1 MFNKLIM
8 FSKEVRVYYDNTDAE
23 GIVYH
28 SKYLDICERIRTDF
42 LREKRIIQSKLFE
55 EQGICFVVR
64 NINIQYIKPAKFD
77 DLLNVSVKI
86 IENNGLI
93 IKMEQEIKLIER
105 NEIKIN
111 NELLTKL
118 VLEIVMINKNNHII
132 RIPKNIM
139 EILK

>member
-1 MFNKLIM
+1 M
-8 FSKEVRVYYDNTDAE
+8 FSKEVRIYYDNTDAE

-42 LREKRIIQSKLFE
+42 LREKGIIQSKLFE

-64 NINIQYIKPAKFD
+64 NINIEYKKPAKFD
-77 DLLNVSVKI
+77 DLVDVNVKI

-118 VLEIVMINKNNHII
+118 ALEIVMINKNNRLI
-132 RIPKNIM
+132 RMPKNIM

>member
-1 MFNKLIM
+1 M

-118 VLEIVMINKNNHII
+118 ILEIVMINKNNHII